1 MIILKNFNILTKQEM
16 NTTPEA
22 NHKGINICSDRYEE
36 MAFISDPP
44 HLIKKFRFV
53 LIDLQSSLMDAPLI
67 VSYRSSSFMNYS
79 TIIFYGSPLTS

>member
-53 LIDLQSSLMDAPLI
+53 LISKRNT
-67 VSYRSSSFMNYS
+67 SYSKNSNQVLS
-79 TIIFYGSPLTS
+79 TILRDNNCSPH